1 MGNGRSI
8 PCISRDPKPQLL
20 SNPTVQSPYTDTP
33 DGLSSLHF
41 QALLLRTNSLDAF
54 FQSSARD
61 LWLDSYSPEFLV
73 QLPASDDLVL
83 LVSRRG
89 AGTEQ
94 ERLLVLPFVFLG
106 QRNGYKDSLQH
117 SLSRYQNVQRLE
129 TLGGGRDGR
138 GIFMLFR
145 QKHAYGAEL
154 QVMELPANIS
164 ALELENR
171 LNRDVR
177 GSHVFRAGIATKEA
191 LFLVL
196 YKSGLAM
203 GAGCFLVLEASSSLE
218 GLLEALEQN
227 EVSLHMYLLGLVT
240 SVSRLFLIYFYA

>member
-1 MGNGRSI
+1 
-8 PCISRDPKPQLL
+8 
-20 SNPTVQSPYTDTP
+20 
-33 DGLSSLHF
+33 
-41 QALLLRTNSLDAF
+41 
-54 FQSSARD
+54 
-61 LWLDSYSPEFLV
+61 
-73 QLPASDDLVL
+73 
-83 LVSRRG
+83 
-89 AGTEQ
+89 
-94 ERLLVLPFVFLG
+94 VLPFVFLG
-106 QRNGYKDSLQH
+106 QRSGYRDCLEH
-117 SLSRYQNVQRLE
+117 ALARYQNVQRLE

-138 GIFMLFR
+138 GMFMLFR
-145 QKHAYGAEL
+145 AKHAYGAEL

-203 GAGCFLVLEASSSLE
+203 GSGCFLVLEAPGSLE
-218 GLLEALEQN
+218 GLLEVLEQN
-227 EVSLHMYLLGLVT
+227 EDSQHMCLLGVVS